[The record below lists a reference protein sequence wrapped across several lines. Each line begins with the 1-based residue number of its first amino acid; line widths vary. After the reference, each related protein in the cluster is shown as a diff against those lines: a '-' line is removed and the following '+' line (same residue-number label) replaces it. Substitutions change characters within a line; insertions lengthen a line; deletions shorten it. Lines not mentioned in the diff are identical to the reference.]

1 MNKVLI
7 MIITHV
13 KKLDGR
19 KFIKEMEKTYNSID
33 ELEKLF
39 ANTNNMKYYVDLEN
53 WKYYS
58 NHLDEEIELSQSVFK
73 KSH

>member
-1 MNKVLI
+1 